1 MKSLKYV
8 VMIYYSLL
16 RKLTYVISEL
26 EELIYFSTKKK
37 KKTVIY
43 NIKFLDT
50 VHGLKIFFHST
61 TI

>member
-1 MKSLKYV
+1 MV
-8 VMIYYSLL
+8 IIYYSLL
-16 RKLTYVISEL
+16 RKLTYVVSEL

-37 KKTVIY
+37 KKKTVVY
-43 NIKFLDT
+43 NIRFLDT

>member
-1 MKSLKYV
+1 MV
-8 VMIYYSLL
+8 IIYYSLL
-16 RKLTYVISEL
+16 RKLTYVVSEL

-37 KKTVIY
+37 KKKKTVVY
-43 NIKFLDT
+43 NIRFLDT